1 MPTKTLE
8 FGVSIAET
16 ERVKKKKKKKKK
28 KELRVSISI
37 VDAYYDHHHSAKAC
51 YLSLFCKVT
60 ILPFFFN
67 QTQRLFTVGKK
78 TKSQNSKR
86 KSLSFKA
93 FVVSISIL
101 DVIGVSNTEYVFV
114 P

>member
-1 MPTKTLE
+1 MPTKTLD

-16 ERVKKKKKKKKK
+16 ERVKKKKKKKK

-86 KSLSFKA
+86 KSLRFKA

>member
-16 ERVKKKKKKKKK
+16 ERVKKKKKKK

-60 ILPFFFN
+60 ILPFFLTRPN
-67 QTQRLFTVGKK
+67 DYLPLEKK
-78 TKSQNSKR
+78 QKAKTTKENLLALKL
-86 KSLSFKA
+86 LSCP
-93 FVVSISIL
+93 L
-101 DVIGVSNTEYVFV
+101 LCWT
-114 P
+114 

>member
-16 ERVKKKKKKKKK
+16 ERVKKKKKKK

-78 TKSQNSKR
+78 NKKPKQQK
-86 KSLSFKA
+86 K
-93 FVVSISIL
+93 IS
-101 DVIGVSNTEYVFV
+101 
-114 P
+114 

>member
-28 KELRVSISI
+28 ELRVSISI
-37 VDAYYDHHHSAKAC
+37 VDAYYDHHHYSAKAC

-78 TKSQNSKR
+78 TQSKNNKR
-86 KSLSFKA
+86 KSLTLSFKA
-93 FVVSISIL
+93 FVSLSPP
-101 DVIGVSNTEYVFV
+101 FV
-114 P
+114 Y

>member
-16 ERVKKKKKKKKK
+16 ERVKKKKKKKK
-28 KELRVSISI
+28 ELRVSISI
-37 VDAYYDHHHSAKAC
+37 VDAYYYDHHHSAKAC

-114 P
+114 S